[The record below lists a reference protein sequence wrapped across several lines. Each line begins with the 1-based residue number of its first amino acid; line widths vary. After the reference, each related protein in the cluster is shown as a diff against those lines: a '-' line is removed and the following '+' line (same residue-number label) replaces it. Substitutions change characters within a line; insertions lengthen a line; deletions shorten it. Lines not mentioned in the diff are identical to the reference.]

1 MQPKRL
7 FNIFCL
13 DTRAATQDV
22 REQCT
27 GTGQSASGPNGC
39 DSPKVSAL
47 LRPQTAALHR
57 PGPPGPS
64 ATVPGPAPSRRRG
77 ERRPRPR
84 LPPRRPGPRCGQL
97 AQSRSRAPARTPPST
112 HHAEPATAL
121 APPLGAAR
129 VAGSRGHVG
138 LPRRSSRSRNM
149 AERPSMVAGPPERRN
164 CCFLLPPLGRFR
176 VAPSLCGGRAA
187 YPTQDFIVSTNADH
201 LVTLKRYFRR
211 T

>member
-1 MQPKRL
+1 MLPKRL

-13 DTRAATQDV
+13 ETRAATQGV
-22 REQCT
+22 RKQC
-27 GTGQSASGPNGC
+27 TGQSASGPNGC
-39 DSPKVSAL
+39 DSPEVPAL

-57 PGPPGPS
+57 PGPAGPS

-77 ERRPRPR
+77 ARRPRPR

-112 HHAEPATAL
+112 HRAGPATAL
-121 APPLGAAR
+121 APSLGAPR
-129 VAGSRGHVG
+129 VAGSRGHAG

-164 CCFLLPPLGRFR
+164 SLCCLLLPPLGRCR

-187 YPTQDFIVSTNADH
+187 HPTQDFIVSTNTGL